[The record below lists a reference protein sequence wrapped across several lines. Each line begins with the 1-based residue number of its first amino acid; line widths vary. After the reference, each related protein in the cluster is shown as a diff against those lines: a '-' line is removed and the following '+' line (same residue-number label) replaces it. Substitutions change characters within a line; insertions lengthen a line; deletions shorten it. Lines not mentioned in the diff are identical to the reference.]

1 MGVICALRLNV
12 VKRRLFE
19 EQGKGK
25 AKEMW
30 MFWLRSVLL
39 CQFQEKSGQLLRNIL
54 LFLTVSREEFEICRL
69 KRRGTWKSFISC
81 FAFHTEQRK
90 IAVR

>member
-1 MGVICALRLNV
+1 MGIICALRLNF
-12 VKRRLFE
+12 VKRLFE

-39 CQFQEKSGQLLRNIL
+39 CQFKEKWTIIAQY
-54 LFLTVSREEFEICRL
+54 LTVSREEFEICRL

-81 FAFHTEQRK
+81 LAFYTSRSTEQRN